1 MAPKKKGKGKGKKK
15 KGGIADDVDPAEK
28 NFILQAEIES
38 LQMRLVRQQEE
49 SNVEVSKERD
59 VKAHDKIN
67 RAAFE
72 EEKQTQQDIVADMT
86 RQYKATQDELVS
98 QEADLQRKMTSNE
111 EELKRLTEEQE
122 SII

>member
-1 MAPKKKGKGKGKKK
+1 MAPKKKSKKGGKKK

-59 VKAHDKIN
+59 VKAHDKVS

-72 EEKQTQQDIVADMT
+72 EEK
-86 RQYKATQDELVS
+86 R
-98 QEADLQRKMTSNE
+98 
-111 EELKRLTEEQE
+111 EQ
-122 SII
+122 